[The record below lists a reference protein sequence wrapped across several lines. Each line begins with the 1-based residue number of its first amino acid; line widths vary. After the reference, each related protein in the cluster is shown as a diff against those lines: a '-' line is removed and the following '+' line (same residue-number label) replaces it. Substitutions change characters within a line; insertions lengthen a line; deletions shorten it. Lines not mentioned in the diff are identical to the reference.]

1 VKYKLGEKVKYKRIS
16 KKIEIDMQFWVV
28 DDFVEDE
35 EKELMR
41 RKFVELEKERIGYI
55 MGRRKLAF
63 KTIFVVEIDNGD
75 GFEDATEWVDIKRQ
89 EYGYAYLVAYTM
101 GKTNFV
107 LEENLRIVPEV
118 EIIRF

>member
-1 VKYKLGEKVKYKRIS
+1 MKYKLGEKVKYKRIS